1 MSRYEVFSPFS
12 GFGWILDGSKIA
24 IGFDDDEMFGY
35 ERW

>member
-12 GFGWILDGSKIA
+12 GFASILDGSKLA
-24 IGFDDDEMFGY
+24 IGFGDDEMFGY